1 MITED
6 TTNTTSTM
14 SNEWLKDELN
24 DAQQAAVTA
33 PLGHQL
39 VLAGAG
45 SGKTRVLVCRIA
57 WVLLNHSL
65 SPFNILAVTFTNKA
79 AGEMSGRIASMV
91 NEAVRGMW
99 VGTFHHLAHRL
110 LRMHWNEA
118 KLAENFQIIDSDDQ
132 LRLVKRIV
140 KSMNLS
146 DNKWAPKKIQWF
158 INGQKDL
165 GLRAK
170 DCVRDNFY
178 QDKMID
184 IYYEYETLCEQNDL
198 VDFSELLLRSFEL
211 LRNNPDLL
219 QHYQQRFKHVF
230 VDEFQD
236 TNSIQYEWIKLF
248 CGPDTFIT
256 VVGDDDQSIY
266 GWRGAKV
273 ENIQRFTREF
283 SNVTVYRLEQNYR
296 STAIILKAANAL
308 IANNDNR
315 LGKELWT
322 QSNPGEPI
330 PLYAAYNEQDEA
342 NYIVNCVKDWV
353 HQGGARKEISVLYR
367 SNAQSRALEEALLHH
382 NIPYRI
388 YGGVRFFERAEIKDS
403 LAYLRLVTNR
413 NDDTAF
419 ERVINTPTR
428 GIGARSL
435 EIVREHAR
443 THQLSLWQASCELI
457 HQADSILKGKARN
470 GIAQFCEIINAIED
484 KTINWNLADQVDFTL
499 KHSGLYASYEQ
510 ATSELVRSKL
520 ENLKELVNAA
530 SQFVPIHT
538 DLEMTPLALFLSH
551 ITLDAGDTGA
561 DPYEDAVQLMT
572 LHSAKGLE
580 FPFVIVCGLEEGLF
594 PHKMSSHD
602 PDRLEEERR
611 LCYVGFTRAMQK
623 LCITYATSRRAYNS
637 EFIGRRS
644 RFINEIPKNLLAEV
658 RFKTKVSKPVF
669 FQTTANFAEDEK
681 PLYQIGQRVYH
692 QNFGEGTVLD
702 YEDHRTQPRVLI
714 RFTQHGDKWLLA
726 TISKLSI
733 LK

>member
-1 MITED
+1 MITNE
-6 TTNTTSTM
+6 TTSAM
-14 SNEWLKDELN
+14 SNEWLQHELN
-24 DAQQAAVTA
+24 EAQCAAVTA
-33 PLGHQL
+33 SLGHQL

-45 SGKTRVLVCRIA
+45 SGKTRVLVSRIA
-57 WVLLNHSL
+57 WVISNYSISH
-65 SPFNILAVTFTNKA
+65 FNILAVTFTNKA

-91 NEAVRGMW
+91 NEAIRGMW
-99 VGTFHHLAHRL
+99 VGTFHHLAHRM
-110 LRMHWNEA
+110 LRLHWQEA

-132 LRLVKRIV
+132 LRLIKRIV

-146 DNKWAPKKIQWF
+146 DSKWAPKKIQWF

-170 DCVRDNFY
+170 DCIRDNFY
-178 QDKMID
+178 QETMID
-184 IYYEYETLCEQNDL
+184 VYQEYETLCEQNDL

-211 LRNNPDLL
+211 LKNNPDLL

-248 CGPDTFIT
+248 CGSETYIT

-273 ENIQRFTREF
+273 ENIQRFTHEF
-283 SNVTVYRLEQNYR
+283 NNVTVYRLEQNYR

-308 IANNDNR
+308 IAHNDNR

-342 NYIVNCVKDWV
+342 NYVVHCVKDWL
-353 HQGGARKEISVLYR
+353 QGGGVRKEISVLYR
-367 SNAQSRALEEALLHH
+367 SNAQSRTLEEALLHH
-382 NIPYRI
+382 NVPYRI

-403 LAYLRLVTNR
+403 LAYLRLITNR
-413 NDDTAF
+413 NDDAAF

-428 GIGARSL
+428 GIGVRSL
-435 EIVREHAR
+435 EIVRDHAR
-443 THQLSLWQASCELI
+443 TNQLSLWQASCELV
-457 HQADSILKGKARN
+457 HQEDSLLKGKARL
-470 GIAQFCEIINAIED
+470 GISNFCELINNIED
-484 KTINWNLADQVDFTL
+484 KTINWNLADQVDYTL
-499 KHSGLYASYEQ
+499 QQSGLYANYEK
-510 ATSELVRSKL
+510 ATSELIRSKL

-538 DLEMTPLALFLSH
+538 DLDMTPLALFLSH
-551 ITLDAGDTGA
+551 ITLDAGDTED

-580 FPFVIVCGLEEGLF
+580 FPFVILCGLEEGLF

-611 LCYVGFTRAMQK
+611 LCYVGITRAMQK
-623 LCITYATSRRAYNS
+623 LCITYATSRRTYNS
-637 EFIGRRS
+637 ELIGRRS
-644 RFINEIPKNLLAEV
+644 RFINEIPRNLLTEV
-658 RFKTKVSKPVF
+658 RFKTKVSKPVCL
-669 FQTTANFAEDEK
+669 QPALDCATGEK

-702 YEDHRTQPRVLI
+702 YEGHRTQPRVLI

-726 TISKLSI
+726 MISKLSV